1 MQLKEQ
7 SSSMKSASPVR
18 VVKTK
23 VKSKTP
29 RMIVNLRSDT
39 VQPATVVPQAIQ
51 VKLGQ
56 EAVRSARGRATAVPV
71 RYTK

>member
-1 MQLKEQ
+1 
-7 SSSMKSASPVR
+7 MKPASPLR

-23 VKSKTP
+23 VKCKTP

-39 VQPATVVPQAIQ
+39 VKPATVVPQAIQ

-56 EAVRSARGRATAVPV
+56 EAVRSARGRVTTVPV
-71 RYTK
+71 RYTQ